1 MLCFTWVVSS
11 LLSCCYLSSS
21 LLTLPSAYLLCL
33 SWVVSSVVIFREE
46 YLTKPYYKPGF
57 SQWVASSKFVEF
69 LNCYNRG
76 FCFELFFS
84 SLFYREFNPWDAQYS
99 SIQGIQVF
107 IFCSGF
113 LALNLANLH
122 CYLS

>member
-21 LLTLPSAYLLCL
+21 LLTLPRAYLLCL

-69 LNCYNRG
+69 LNYFNCYNRG

-84 SLFYREFNPWDAQYS
+84 SFFIGNSTHGTQNILQFKEFEFSFVAPD
-99 SIQGIQVF
+99 
-107 IFCSGF
+107 F
-113 LALNLANLH
+113 LN
-122 CYLS
+122 